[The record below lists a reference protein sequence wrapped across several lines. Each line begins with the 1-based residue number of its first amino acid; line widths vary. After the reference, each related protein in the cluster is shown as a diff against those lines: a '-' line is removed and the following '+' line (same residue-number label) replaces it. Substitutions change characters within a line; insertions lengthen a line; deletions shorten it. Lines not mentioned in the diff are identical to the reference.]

1 MERNHDLRGLAFYF
15 ADCPS
20 PEHPMNHCFEAD
32 GIQLSF
38 GLRQILSDVY
48 LKCESGSV
56 CGLLGRN
63 GQGKSCLMNL
73 IYGTMKGGSRSVR
86 IDEESVLDLHRH
98 RHLMTFLPQF
108 NFVPGSYRISEG
120 FGYFGQ
126 SFADFTQIFPEFKG
140 KENAKFGQQSGGF
153 QRLLEVC
160 LIINSASKFSM
171 LDEPFSHIM
180 PVHVETIQDLITSVK
195 ATKGFLITDHL
206 YQNIIDISD
215 KLYILENGK
224 VHAAASAED
233 LKRFTYLPV

>member
-1 MERNHDLRGLAFYF
+1 
-15 ADCPS
+15 
-20 PEHPMNHCFEAD
+20 MNHCFEAD

-48 LKCESGSV
+48 LKCDTGTV

-86 IDEESVLDLHRH
+86 IDDQSVLDLHRH
-98 RHLMTFLPQF
+98 RDLMTFLPQF
-108 NFVPGSYRISEG
+108 NFVPGSYRVAEV

-126 SFADFTQIFPEFKG
+126 SFADFTQVFPEFKG
-140 KENAKFGQQSGGF
+140 KERARFGQQSGGF
-153 QRLLEVC
+153 RRLLEVY
-160 LIINSASKFSM
+160 LIVGSASKFSM

-180 PVHVETIQDLITSVK
+180 PVHVETIQALITAKKSE
-195 ATKGFLITDHL
+195 KGFLITDHL

-224 VHAAASAED
+224 VHAVASEEE
-233 LKRFTYLPV
+233 LKRFTYLPQAD

>member
-1 MERNHDLRGLAFYF
+1 MK
-15 ADCPS
+15 
-20 PEHPMNHCFEAD
+20 HCFEAD

-48 LKCESGSV
+48 LKFDTGV
-56 CGLLGRN
+56 ICGLLGRN

-73 IYGTMKGGSRSVR
+73 IYGTMMGSSRSVR
-86 IDEESVLDLHRH
+86 VDHRSVLDLHR
-98 RHLMTFLPQF
+98 RRDLMTFLPQF
-108 NFVPGSYRISEG
+108 NFVPGSYRVAEV

-140 KENAKFGQQSGGF
+140 KENSRFAQQSGGF
-153 QRLLEVC
+153 RRLLEVY
-160 LIINSASKFSM
+160 LIIQSASKFSM

-180 PVHVETIQDLITSVK
+180 PVHVETIQTLLISKKT
-195 ATKGFLITDHL
+195 TKGFLITDHL

-224 VHAAASAED
+224 VQAVASQEE
-233 LKRFTYLPV
+233 LKRFSYMPVGNDRI

>member
-1 MERNHDLRGLAFYF
+1 MK
-15 ADCPS
+15 
-20 PEHPMNHCFEAD
+20 HCFEAD

-48 LKCESGSV
+48 LKCDTGAV

-73 IYGTMKGGSRSVR
+73 IYGTMKGGSRSIR
-86 IDEESVLDLHRH
+86 IDDHSVLDLHRH
-98 RHLMTFLPQF
+98 RDLMTFLPQF
-108 NFVPGSYRISEG
+108 NFVPGSYRVAEV

-126 SFADFTQIFPEFKG
+126 SFADFMQVFPEFKG
-140 KENAKFGQQSGGF
+140 KENVRFGQQSGGF
-153 QRLLEVC
+153 RRLLKVY
-160 LIINSASKFSM
+160 LVVHSASKFSM

-180 PVHVETIQDLITSVK
+180 PVHVESIQALITSKK

-224 VHAAASAED
+224 VHAVASEEE